1 MGKAIPSQHHPAV
14 VLRSHSKALRA
25 LLAVALI
32 AVVAFTAALVVIA
45 NDNDSG
51 TTSASPTGQIN
62 YGGFNPAT
70 GRPDSAPLPQRDAQ
84 ARSDTTRYDGGPEE
98 GSRDIQQSSTASAAP
113 VYVNPSTGYPS
124 TRYDSGPEEGTTAP
138 SR

>member
-1 MGKAIPSQHHPAV
+1 MGKAIPSQRHPAV
-14 VLRSHSKALRA
+14 VLRSHSKAVRA
-25 LLAVALI
+25 LLAVAMI
-32 AVVAFTAALVVIA
+32 AVVGLIAALVFVA
-45 NDNDSG
+45 NDHGTG

-84 ARSDTTRYDGGPEE
+84 TPSNTTR
-98 GSRDIQQSSTASAAP
+98 SNAASAAP

-124 TRYDSGPEEGTTAP
+124 TPYDGRAEEGTTAP

>member
-14 VLRSHSKALRA
+14 VLRSHSRAVRA
-25 LLAVALI
+25 LLVIAMIVAVGLI
-32 AVVAFTAALVVIA
+32 AVLVFVA
-45 NDNDSG
+45 NDDG
-51 TTSASPTGQIN
+51 TGTSSAGPTGQIN
-62 YGGFNPAT
+62 YGDFNPAT

-84 ARSDTTRYDGGPEE
+84 TPSNTTR
-98 GSRDIQQSSTASAAP
+98 SNAASAAP

-124 TRYDSGPEEGTTAP
+124 TRSDGGSEEGTTAP

>member
-1 MGKAIPSQHHPAV
+1 MVGGLDASDDRCPMSVPTTTSQEEVMGKAIPSQHHPAV
-14 VLRSHSKALRA
+14 VLRSHSRAVRA
-25 LLAVALI
+25 LLAVAMI
-32 AVVAFTAALVVIA
+32 AVVGLIAALVFVA
-45 NDNDSG
+45 NDDVTG

-70 GRPDSAPLPQRDAQ
+70 GRP
-84 ARSDTTRYDGGPEE
+84 
-98 GSRDIQQSSTASAAP
+98 ASAAP

-124 TRYDSGPEEGTTAP
+124 TLYDGGSEDGTTAP

>member
-1 MGKAIPSQHHPAV
+1 M
-14 VLRSHSKALRA
+14 
-25 LLAVALI
+25 I
-32 AVVAFTAALVVIA
+32 AVVGLTAALVIVA
-45 NDNDSG
+45 NDDDTG

-84 ARSDTTRYDGGPEE
+84 APSDTTRYTGGPEA
-98 GSRDIQQSSTASAAP
+98 GGGIQQSSAASAAP
-113 VYVNPSTGYPS
+113 VYVNPSTGFPS
-124 TRYDSGPEEGTTAP
+124 TRYDGGPEEGPTGP